1 MPASIQATRRQ
12 AEGSARL
19 VEERP
24 APPRPAPP
32 GDSSR
37 DDRKSLLALGGL
49 CVLVL
54 LVALA
59 FHLTSTLRQQLED
72 ELADRLRL
80 SAQLV
85 TESLPT
91 GDAGHPTTDA
101 ELRERLEEIRE
112 TTSLSDLVLY
122 DVEGELM
129 EGMPD
134 GPAVPRR
141 IRLANP
147 ERAEPTDPTTRDPE
161 WDSAGG
167 LSLVV
172 PLGGDSG
179 VGALLARIDRR
190 AQGSLPTARL
200 LFQVAKGLA
209 AIVIVSGFLIIV
221 RWLFKGGPSAVG
233 PARTGAGTGSDVE
246 VVLGTMKEVMTTLK
260 DNETRYRDRATAAEA
275 DALRHRVTNDH
286 VLASVSSGI
295 IAFDLSGRITEFNR
309 AAEVILAIRRRHAI
323 GRPVASVFGDDDR
336 LTAIASDLIDWA
348 RTTAGVEWSCPVPDG
363 DPRWIGASSS
373 VIRADDGTLLGGILL
388 VSDLTQTKRLR
399 EQMLL
404 KDRLSAVGEM
414 SAGIAHEIKNSLHSL
429 NGFANLLRE
438 DFADREPSLAVR
450 GILSEVRSL
459 ESLVH
464 GILEFS
470 KPSRLDKQ
478 RVTVNDL
485 VREIET
491 RARAAVA
498 EVGVRTELDLSEEV
512 GDVLVDPS
520 ALRRVCL
527 NLALNAIEAMPGG
540 GELTITTRST
550 EFPSEGTDAR
560 RRGIRIAFRDTG
572 PGIPESD
579 RARVFTPFYTTK
591 RSGNGLGLA
600 LAHKTVTDH
609 GGRLQLHSRVGVGT
623 EFVIH
628 LPAEG

>member
-1 MPASIQATRRQ
+1 MTASIQATRRQ
-12 AEGSARL
+12 AEDSARL

-24 APPRPAPP
+24 VPPRPAPP

-59 FHLTSTLRQQLED
+59 FHLTSTLRQELED

-122 DVEGELM
+122 DLEGELM

-309 AAEVILAIRRRHAI
+309 AAEVILAI
-323 GRPVASVFGDDDR
+323 
-336 LTAIASDLIDWA
+336 ASDLIDWE

-520 ALRRVCL
+520 ALKRVCL